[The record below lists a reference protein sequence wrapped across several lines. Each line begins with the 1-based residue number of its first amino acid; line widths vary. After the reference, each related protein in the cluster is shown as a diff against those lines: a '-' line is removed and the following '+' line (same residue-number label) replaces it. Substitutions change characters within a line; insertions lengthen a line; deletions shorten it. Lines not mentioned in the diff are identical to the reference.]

1 VSNYITETNN
11 DLPISESGKENK
23 ITDELTNIADALLTE
38 TDSTKL
44 AEYTAKFNLA
54 LKKKSMYR
62 AIKVNQLMEKAQDEI
77 EARLTDCPEMI
88 PTKDLTSIYR
98 ELINSGTNAN
108 AILNDAALST
118 NINIDIRTNSDVA
131 NLSEEERARVLAAY
145 EDLRKQVGSDTVID
159 MVNDEEESE

>member
-1 VSNYITETNN
+1 
-11 DLPISESGKENK
+11 
-23 ITDELTNIADALLTE
+23 
-38 TDSTKL
+38 
-44 AEYTAKFNLA
+44 
-54 LKKKSMYR
+54 
-62 AIKVNQLMEKAQDEI
+62 
-77 EARLTDCPEMI
+77 MI